1 VLEQWSVGI
10 SRGNLCPITPVLHYS
25 FTPPLRYRFDAGMKK
40 GSISQKSRANG
51 AEELQIL
58 PRKQNWEN
66 AEAVHDELRAAILRN
81 ELPAGMI
88 LNQVHVAKRLGV
100 SRTPLREAFR
110 MLQREGLI
118 EGESNK
124 RMRVAGLSL
133 DGLED
138 LYAMRILLEGLAIR
152 LSVPLLT
159 EAALSALEKLLQ
171 EMEKFAQMEDYE
183 AWEVPHR
190 KFHTGLVQ
198 CVGERQRRE
207 IMRLS
212 EHAERYRRAYTTE
225 APRAWAKG
233 AKEHRAILDACIGRD
248 PVSASERLARHYSSV
263 VLGLLGMLAPE
274 HEPVA
279 VRTAMRMLASLS
291 S

>member
-1 VLEQWSVGI
+1 
-10 SRGNLCPITPVLHYS
+10 
-25 FTPPLRYRFDAGMKK
+25 MKK
-40 GSISQKSRANG
+40 SSASHSRDSNG
-51 AEELQIL
+51 ANELLIL
-58 PRKQNWEN
+58 PQRKDWEN

-152 LSVPLLT
+152 LSVPLLSK
-159 EAALSALEKLLQ
+159 EALAMLKNLLN
-171 EMEKFAQMEDYE
+171 EMEKFARLEDYE
-183 AWEVPHR
+183 SWEVPHR
-190 KFHTGLVQ
+190 KFHAGLVQ
-198 CVGERQRRE
+198 GTGERQQRE
-207 IMRLS
+207 IVRLS

-233 AKEHRAILDACIGRD
+233 VKEHKLILDACIERD
-248 PVSASERLARHYSSV
+248 PVAAAERLARHYSSV

-279 VRTAMRMLASLS
+279 VRTAMRLLTSAPN
-291 S
+291 

>member
-1 VLEQWSVGI
+1 LLLPPEP
-10 SRGNLCPITPVLHYS
+10 GNYIYLFS
-25 FTPPLRYRFDAGMKK
+25 SGMKK
-40 GSISQKSRANG
+40 VNLSQPLEGNG
-51 AEELQIL
+51 AKELQVL
-58 PRKQNWEN
+58 PRRQYWEN
-66 AEAVHDELRAAILRN
+66 ADAVHDELRAAILRN

-124 RMRVAGLSL
+124 RMRVTGLSL
-133 DGLED
+133 DDLED

-152 LSVPLLT
+152 LTVPQLSN
-159 EAALSALEKLLQ
+159 EALSALKNLLK

-190 KFHTGLVQ
+190 KFHAGLVQ
-198 CVGERQRRE
+198 AAGDRQRRE
-207 IMRLS
+207 IVRLS

-233 AKEHRAILDACIGRD
+233 VKEHKAILDAFIDRD
-248 PVSASERLARHYSSV
+248 PLLAAERLARHYSSV

-279 VRTAMRMLASLS
+279 VRTAMRMLVSEAGKENTR
-291 S
+291 

>member
-1 VLEQWSVGI
+1 
-10 SRGNLCPITPVLHYS
+10 
-25 FTPPLRYRFDAGMKK
+25 MKK
-40 GSISQKSRANG
+40 VSVPPAIDGRG
-51 AEELQIL
+51 AKELRSL
-58 PRKQNWEN
+58 PRREDWEN
-66 AEAVHDELRAAILRN
+66 AEAVHDELRDAILRN

-88 LNQVHVAKRLGV
+88 LNQVHVARRMGV

-124 RMRVAGLSL
+124 RMRVSGLSL
-133 DGLED
+133 EGLED

-152 LSVPLLT
+152 LTVPR
-159 EAALSALEKLLQ
+159 LSNEDLSKLKDILKQ
-171 EMEKFAQMEDYE
+171 MEQLARNEDYE

-190 KFHTGLVQ
+190 KFHAGLVQ
-198 CVGERQRRE
+198 LAGERQRRE
-207 IMRLS
+207 IVRLS

-233 AKEHRAILDACIGRD
+233 VKEHKAILDACIERD
-248 PVSASERLARHYSSV
+248 PNAAADRLARHYSSV
-263 VLGLLGMLAPE
+263 VLGLLAMLAPE

-279 VRTAMRMLASLS
+279 VRTAMRILASTVN
-291 S
+291 

>member
-1 VLEQWSVGI
+1 
-10 SRGNLCPITPVLHYS
+10 
-25 FTPPLRYRFDAGMKK
+25 MKK
-40 GSISQKSRANG
+40 SIPSEPSDTNG
-51 AEELQIL
+51 AKELQIL
-58 PRKQNWEN
+58 PRRQSWEN

-124 RMRVAGLSL
+124 RMRVASLSL

-152 LSVPLLT
+152 LTVPQLSNEALL
-159 EAALSALEKLLQ
+159 ALKGLLK
-171 EMEKFAQMEDYE
+171 EMENFAQIEDYE

-190 KFHTGLVQ
+190 RFHTGLVQ
-198 CVGERQRRE
+198 GAGDRQRRE
-207 IMRLS
+207 IVRLS

-233 AKEHRAILDACIGRD
+233 VKEHKAILEACVDRD
-248 PVSASERLARHYSSV
+248 PLLAAERLARHYSSV

-279 VRTAMRMLASLS
+279 VRTAMRMLVSESAKGISR
-291 S
+291 

>member
-1 VLEQWSVGI
+1 
-10 SRGNLCPITPVLHYS
+10 
-25 FTPPLRYRFDAGMKK
+25 MKK
-40 GSISQKSRANG
+40 GNAPQKSRVNG

-58 PRKQNWEN
+58 PRRQNWEN

-133 DGLED
+133 PGLED

-159 EAALSALEKLLQ
+159 EGALSALENLLQ
-171 EMEKFAQMEDYE
+171 EMENFARMEDYE

-190 KFHTGLVQ
+190 RFHTGLVQ
-198 CVGERQRRE
+198 CVGERQRSE

-233 AKEHRAILDACIGRD
+233 VKEHKAILDACIARD
-248 PVSASERLARHYSSV
+248 PISASERLARHYSSV

-279 VRTAMRMLASLS
+279 VRTAMRMLAATPS
-291 S
+291 

>member
-1 VLEQWSVGI
+1 
-10 SRGNLCPITPVLHYS
+10 
-25 FTPPLRYRFDAGMKK
+25 MKK
-40 GSISQKSRANG
+40 RNVSRKSRVNG

-58 PRKQNWEN
+58 SKKQNWEN

-159 EAALSALEKLLQ
+159 EDALSGLEKLLL
-171 EMEKFAQMEDYE
+171 EMEKFARTEDYE

-207 IMRLS
+207 IVRLS

-233 AKEHRAILDACIGRD
+233 VKEHRAILDACVVRD
-248 PVSASERLARHYSSV
+248 PVSASERLARHNSSV

-279 VRTAMRMLASLS
+279 VRTAMRMLASVPS
-291 S
+291 

>member
-1 VLEQWSVGI
+1 
-10 SRGNLCPITPVLHYS
+10 
-25 FTPPLRYRFDAGMKK
+25 MKK
-40 GSISQKSRANG
+40 VNISQKADVNG
-51 AEELQIL
+51 ADELQIL
-58 PRKQNWEN
+58 PRRQNWEN

-88 LNQVHVAKRLGV
+88 LNQVHVSKRLGV

-118 EGESNK
+118 EGETNK

-133 DGLED
+133 GGLED

-152 LSVPLLT
+152 LSVPLLSDQ
-159 EAALSALEKLLQ
+159 ALSGLKNLLK
-171 EMEKFAQMEDYE
+171 EMEKFARLEDYE
-183 AWEVPHR
+183 SWEIPHR
-190 KFHTGLVQ
+190 RFHAGLVQ
-198 CVGERQRRE
+198 CAGERQRSE
-207 IMRLS
+207 IVRLS

-233 AKEHRAILDACIGRD
+233 VKEHRAILDACIERD
-248 PVSASERLARHYSSV
+248 PVSAAERLARHYSSV

-279 VRTAMRMLASLS
+279 VRTAMRLLTSTPS
-291 S
+291 

>member
-1 VLEQWSVGI
+1 
-10 SRGNLCPITPVLHYS
+10 
-25 FTPPLRYRFDAGMKK
+25 MKK
-40 GSISQKSRANG
+40 ANSSQSSEGSGGKDLQVLSR
-51 AEELQIL
+51 
-58 PRKQNWEN
+58 RQNWEN

-88 LNQVHVAKRLGV
+88 LNQVHVAERLGV

-124 RMRVAGLSL
+124 RMRVAALSL
-133 DGLED
+133 EGLED

-152 LSVPLLT
+152 LTVPHQSN
-159 EAALSALEKLLQ
+159 EALSELKDLLK
-171 EMEKFAQMEDYE
+171 EMEKLAQMEDYE
-183 AWEVPHR
+183 AWETPHR
-190 KFHTGLVQ
+190 KFHAGLVQ
-198 CVGERQRRE
+198 AVGDRHRRE
-207 IMRLS
+207 IVRLS

-233 AKEHRAILDACIGRD
+233 VKEHKAILDACVDRD
-248 PVSASERLARHYSSV
+248 PTLAAERLARHYSSV

-279 VRTAMRMLASLS
+279 VRTAMRMLVSGVGKDSAR
-291 S
+291 

>member
-1 VLEQWSVGI
+1 
-10 SRGNLCPITPVLHYS
+10 
-25 FTPPLRYRFDAGMKK
+25 MKK
-40 GSISQKSRANG
+40 DVAFQRSDANG
-51 AEELQIL
+51 AKELQIL
-58 PRKQNWEN
+58 PRRQNWEN
-66 AEAVHDELRAAILRN
+66 AKAVHDELRAAILRN

-124 RMRVAGLSL
+124 RMRVVGLSL

-152 LSVPLLT
+152 LSVPRLT
-159 EAALSALEKLLQ
+159 EEALSVLKNLLR
-171 EMEKFAQMEDYE
+171 EMEKFARIEDYE
-183 AWEVPHR
+183 AWEIPHR
-190 KFHTGLVQ
+190 KFHAGLVQ
-198 CVGERQRRE
+198 CAGERQRSE

-233 AKEHRAILDACIGRD
+233 IKEHKAILDACIERD

-291 S
+291 N

>member
-1 VLEQWSVGI
+1 
-10 SRGNLCPITPVLHYS
+10 
-25 FTPPLRYRFDAGMKK
+25 MKK
-40 GSISQKSRANG
+40 GNASQSDENG
-51 AEELQIL
+51 GEELLIL
-58 PRKQNWEN
+58 PRRHNWEN

-152 LSVPLLT
+152 LSVPLLS
-159 EAALSALEKLLQ
+159 EEALSALKNLLK
-171 EMEKFAQMEDYE
+171 EMEKYAGIEDYE

-190 KFHTGLVQ
+190 KFHSGLVQ

-233 AKEHRAILDACIGRD
+233 IKEHKTILDACIERD
-248 PVSASERLARHYSSV
+248 PIAAAERLARHYSSV

-279 VRTAMRMLASLS
+279 VRTAMRMLASAAN
-291 S
+291 

>member
-1 VLEQWSVGI
+1 VKKS
-10 SRGNLCPITPVLHYS
+10 SASH
-25 FTPPLRYRFDAGMKK
+25 PPDP
-40 GSISQKSRANG
+40 NG
-51 AEELQIL
+51 ANELLIL
-58 PRKQNWEN
+58 SQRKDWEN

-152 LSVPLLT
+152 LSVPLLSK
-159 EAALSALEKLLQ
+159 EALAMLKNLLN
-171 EMEKFAQMEDYE
+171 EMEKFARLEDYE
-183 AWEVPHR
+183 SWEIPHR

-198 CVGERQRRE
+198 CAGERQRRE
-207 IMRLS
+207 IVRLS

-233 AKEHRAILDACIGRD
+233 VKEHKLILDACIERD
-248 PVSASERLARHYSSV
+248 SVLAAERLARHYSSV

-279 VRTAMRMLASLS
+279 VRTAMRLLTSTPN
-291 S
+291 

>member
-1 VLEQWSVGI
+1 LFGS
-10 SRGNLCPITPVLHYS
+10 
-25 FTPPLRYRFDAGMKK
+25 GMKK
-40 GSISQKSRANG
+40 ANSSQSSEGSGGKDLQVLSR
-51 AEELQIL
+51 
-58 PRKQNWEN
+58 RQNWEN

-88 LNQVHVAKRLGV
+88 LNQVHVAERLGV

-124 RMRVAGLSL
+124 RMRVAALSL
-133 DGLED
+133 EGLED

-152 LSVPLLT
+152 LTVPHQSN
-159 EAALSALEKLLQ
+159 EALSELKDLLK
-171 EMEKFAQMEDYE
+171 EMEKLAQMEDYE
-183 AWEVPHR
+183 AWETPHR
-190 KFHTGLVQ
+190 KFHAGLVQ
-198 CVGERQRRE
+198 AVGDRHRRE
-207 IMRLS
+207 IVRLS

-233 AKEHRAILDACIGRD
+233 VKEHKAILDACVDRD
-248 PVSASERLARHYSSV
+248 PTLAAERLARHYSSV
-263 VLGLLGMLAPE
+263 MLGLLGMLAPE

-279 VRTAMRMLASLS
+279 VRTAMRMLVSGVGKDSAR
-291 S
+291 

>member
-1 VLEQWSVGI
+1 
-10 SRGNLCPITPVLHYS
+10 
-25 FTPPLRYRFDAGMKK
+25 MKK
-40 GSISQKSRANG
+40 VSVSPGIDGRG
-51 AEELQIL
+51 AKELRNL
-58 PRKQNWEN
+58 PRREDWEN

-88 LNQVHVAKRLGV
+88 LNQVHVARRMGV

-124 RMRVAGLSL
+124 RMRVSGLSL
-133 DGLED
+133 EGLED

-152 LSVPLLT
+152 LTVPR
-159 EAALSALEKLLQ
+159 LSNEDLSNLKDILKQ
-171 EMEKFAQMEDYE
+171 MEHLARNEDYE

-190 KFHTGLVQ
+190 QFHAGLVQ
-198 CVGERQRRE
+198 LAGERQRRE
-207 IMRLS
+207 IVRLS

-233 AKEHRAILDACIGRD
+233 VKEHKAILDACIERD
-248 PVSASERLARHYSSV
+248 ANAAADRLARHYSSV
-263 VLGLLGMLAPE
+263 VLGLLAMLAPE

-279 VRTAMRMLASLS
+279 VRTAMRILASTVS
-291 S
+291 

>member
-1 VLEQWSVGI
+1 VKKS
-10 SRGNLCPITPVLHYS
+10 SASH
-25 FTPPLRYRFDAGMKK
+25 PPDP
-40 GSISQKSRANG
+40 NG
-51 AEELQIL
+51 ANELLIL
-58 PRKQNWEN
+58 SQRKDWEN

-152 LSVPLLT
+152 LSVPLLSK
-159 EAALSALEKLLQ
+159 EALAMLKNLLN
-171 EMEKFAQMEDYE
+171 EMEKFARLEDYE
-183 AWEVPHR
+183 SWEIPHR
-190 KFHTGLVQ
+190 KFHAGLVQ
-198 CVGERQRRE
+198 CAGERQRRE
-207 IMRLS
+207 IVRLS

-233 AKEHRAILDACIGRD
+233 VKEHKLILDACIERD
-248 PVSASERLARHYSSV
+248 SVLAAERLARHYSSV

-279 VRTAMRMLASLS
+279 VRTAMRLLTSTPN
-291 S
+291 

>member
-1 VLEQWSVGI
+1 
-10 SRGNLCPITPVLHYS
+10 
-25 FTPPLRYRFDAGMKK
+25 MKK
-40 GSISQKSRANG
+40 ENVSQKSRVNG

-58 PRKQNWEN
+58 PKRQNWEN
-66 AEAVHDELRAAILRN
+66 AEAVHDELRGAILRN
-81 ELPAGMI
+81 QLPAGMI

-133 DGLED
+133 DDLED

-159 EAALSALEKLLQ
+159 EGALSALEKLLQ
-171 EMEKFAQMEDYE
+171 EMEKFARMEDYE

-233 AKEHRAILDACIGRD
+233 VKEHKAILDACIARD

-279 VRTAMRMLASLS
+279 VRTAMRMLASVPS
-291 S
+291 

>member
-1 VLEQWSVGI
+1 
-10 SRGNLCPITPVLHYS
+10 
-25 FTPPLRYRFDAGMKK
+25 MKK
-40 GSISQKSRANG
+40 SGAAHSPDTNG
-51 AEELQIL
+51 ANELLIL
-58 PRKQNWEN
+58 PKRKDWEN

-152 LSVPLLT
+152 LSVPLLSK
-159 EAALSALEKLLQ
+159 EALAMLKNLLN
-171 EMEKFAQMEDYE
+171 EMEKFARLEDYE
-183 AWEVPHR
+183 SWEIPHR
-190 KFHTGLVQ
+190 KFHAGLVQ
-198 CVGERQRRE
+198 CAGERQRRE
-207 IMRLS
+207 IVRLS
-212 EHAERYRRAYTTE
+212 EHAERYRRAYTIE

-233 AKEHRAILDACIGRD
+233 VKEHKLILDACIERD
-248 PVSASERLARHYSSV
+248 PVSAAERLARHYSSV

-279 VRTAMRMLASLS
+279 VRTAMRLLTSTPN
-291 S
+291 

>member
-1 VLEQWSVGI
+1 
-10 SRGNLCPITPVLHYS
+10 
-25 FTPPLRYRFDAGMKK
+25 MKK
-40 GSISQKSRANG
+40 ANSFQSSEGSGGKDLQVLSQR
-51 AEELQIL
+51 
-58 PRKQNWEN
+58 QNWEN

-88 LNQVHVAKRLGV
+88 LNQVHVAERLGV

-124 RMRVAGLSL
+124 RMRVAALSL
-133 DGLED
+133 EGLED

-152 LSVPLLT
+152 LTVPHQSN
-159 EAALSALEKLLQ
+159 EALSELKDLLK
-171 EMEKFAQMEDYE
+171 EMEKLAQMEDYE
-183 AWEVPHR
+183 AWETPHR
-190 KFHTGLVQ
+190 KFHAGLVQ
-198 CVGERQRRE
+198 AVGDRHRRE
-207 IMRLS
+207 IVRLS

-233 AKEHRAILDACIGRD
+233 VKEHKAILDACVDRD
-248 PVSASERLARHYSSV
+248 PTLAAERLARHYSSV

-279 VRTAMRMLASLS
+279 VRTAMRMLVSGVGKDSAR
-291 S
+291 

>member
-1 VLEQWSVGI
+1 LLLPPES
-10 SRGNLCPITPVLHYS
+10 GNYIYLFGS
-25 FTPPLRYRFDAGMKK
+25 GMKK
-40 GSISQKSRANG
+40 VNLSQPLEGNG
-51 AEELQIL
+51 AKELQVL
-58 PRKQNWEN
+58 PRRQYWEN
-66 AEAVHDELRAAILRN
+66 ADAVHDELRAAILRN

-124 RMRVAGLSL
+124 RMRVASLSL
-133 DGLED
+133 DDLED

-152 LSVPLLT
+152 LTVPQLSN
-159 EAALSALEKLLQ
+159 EALSALKDLLK
-171 EMEKFAQMEDYE
+171 EMEKFAQVEEYE

-190 KFHTGLVQ
+190 KFHAGLVQ
-198 CVGERQRRE
+198 AAGDRQRCE
-207 IMRLS
+207 IVRLS

-233 AKEHRAILDACIGRD
+233 VKEHKAILDAFIDRD
-248 PVSASERLARHYSSV
+248 PLLAAERLARHYSSV

-279 VRTAMRMLASLS
+279 VRTAMRMLVSEARKENAR
-291 S
+291 

>member
-1 VLEQWSVGI
+1 MEYSNTPSLHSDSVYTD
-10 SRGNLCPITPVLHYS
+10 RLVP
-25 FTPPLRYRFDAGMKK
+25 RMKK
-40 GSISQKSRANG
+40 LIPSELSDTNG
-51 AEELQIL
+51 AKELQIL
-58 PRKQNWEN
+58 PRRKDWEN

-152 LSVPLLT
+152 LSVPRLSDEAISGLKNLL
-159 EAALSALEKLLQ
+159 K
-171 EMEKFAQMEDYE
+171 EMEKFARLEDYE
-183 AWEVPHR
+183 SWEIPHR
-190 KFHTGLVQ
+190 RFHAGLVQ

-233 AKEHRAILDACIGRD
+233 VKEHKAILHACIESD
-248 PVSASERLARHYSSV
+248 PVSAAERLARHYSSV
-263 VLGLLGMLAPE
+263 VLGLLAMLAPE
-274 HEPVA
+274 HEPIA
-279 VRTAMRMLASLS
+279 VRTAMRLLTATS

>member
-1 VLEQWSVGI
+1 
-10 SRGNLCPITPVLHYS
+10 
-25 FTPPLRYRFDAGMKK
+25 MKK
-40 GSISQKSRANG
+40 VNLSQPLEGNG
-51 AEELQIL
+51 AKELQVL
-58 PRKQNWEN
+58 PRRQYWEN
-66 AEAVHDELRAAILRN
+66 ADAVHDELRAAILRN

-124 RMRVAGLSL
+124 RMRVASLSL
-133 DGLED
+133 DDLED

-152 LSVPLLT
+152 LTVPQLSN
-159 EAALSALEKLLQ
+159 EALSALKNLLK

-190 KFHTGLVQ
+190 KFHAGLVQ
-198 CVGERQRRE
+198 AAGDRQRRE
-207 IMRLS
+207 IVRLS

-233 AKEHRAILDACIGRD
+233 VKEHKAILDSFIDRD
-248 PVSASERLARHYSSV
+248 PLLAAERLARHYSSV

-279 VRTAMRMLASLS
+279 VRTAMRMLVSEAGKENTR
-291 S
+291 